1 MMDKLSFLVIGGHPA
16 DVFDR
21 CGGTMAHH
29 LRRGDRVTTLAL
41 TSGLRIHDV
50 VISEQLRL
58 QNTTLNP
65 QQLAELMDE
74 RQQVK
79 YAEVIKACGVL
90 GISDVRFLSYDDK
103 VLLVTSELVENVAKV
118 IRDVKPDV
126 IITHYP
132 MENGGMESH
141 HGNTG
146 KIVLHALQYAGNVDV
161 NDPNPGHRVAQVFF
175 MMTEEASFVA
185 TPLSAKSVP
194 FYDYYVDISDV
205 VDLKV
210 RALDCM
216 RSQEYAGNSAKR
228 QVESIDGKDG
238 HCMTVPYAEAFLR
251 YYPEIGDYLM
261 VSKERLE
268 RANEPEAEMHKRSDV
283 FIAPFVDLPE

>member
-1 MMDKLSFLVIGGHPA
+1 MDKLNILVIGGHPA

-29 LRRGDRVTTLAL
+29 IRRGDRVTALAL
-41 TSGLRIHDV
+41 TNGLRIHDV
-50 VISEQLRL
+50 VIAEELRL
-58 QNTTLNP
+58 QNKKMDP
-65 QQLAELMDE
+65 KQLEELMEE
-74 RQQVK
+74 RQKVK
-79 YAEVIKACGVL
+79 YAEVIKACGIL

-103 VLLVTSELVENVAKV
+103 VLLVTGELVENVARV
-118 IRDVKPDV
+118 IRNVKPDV

-132 MENGGMESH
+132 MENGGTESH

-161 NDPNPGHRVAQVFF
+161 DDPNPGHRVAQVFF
-175 MMTEEASFVA
+175 MMTEEASFIM
-185 TPLSAKSVP
+185 TPLCAKSVP

-205 VDLKV
+205 VELKV

-216 RSQEYAGNSAKR
+216 RSQQYEGNSAKR

-238 HCMTVPYAEAFLR
+238 HFMGVAYAEPFLR
-251 YYPEIGDYLM
+251 YYPEIGNFLT
-261 VSKERLE
+261 VSQERLE
-268 RANEPEAEMHKRSDV
+268 RANEPETERHKRSNI
-283 FIAPFVDLPE
+283 FIAPYVDLPE